1 MEPET
6 VRAVASE
13 WQRGEKKVSEAVD
26 HADLA
31 KYERDVLSRLVPEND
46 DLLEVDD
53 EIEQRPVQTQAVAAP
68 AAVVAS
74 PKAESGEQEPH
85 QGSLNAALRASRAAE
100 RRGREAVAKLEQD
113 IADLR
118 ARHGEP
124 ESKQGDDLQQDLEE
138 LAENVPQA
146 AKLIKSLQ
154 ERLDAVA
161 PKEATPQATAFEP
174 EYLEPAAEDVVDT
187 IPELSKWRN
196 TEADQDKWHL
206 AKSMDAVLFQIP
218 SWRAKPPAE
227 RLAEAVRRVNAE
239 MGTPSA
245 TTAPVVKARSLS
257 LSDLRG
263 GLAPTNTG
271 EPNYRSMKTDA
282 EVMAALNRMG

>member
-1 MEPET
+1 M
-6 VRAVASE
+6 
-13 WQRGEKKVSEAVD
+13 
-26 HADLA
+26 
-31 KYERDVLSRLVPEND
+31 SRLVPEDD
-46 DLLEVDD
+46 DLLPVDD
-53 EIEQRPVQTQAVAAP
+53 EIEQRPVDQA
-68 AAVVAS
+68 AAVVPPVVVPAS
-74 PKAESGEQEPH
+74 PKAEAVEQEPH
-85 QGSLNAALRASRAAE
+85 QGNLNAALRASRKAE
-100 RRGREAVAKLEQD
+100 RNERAAREKLEQD

-124 ESKQGDDLQQDLEE
+124 EPASGDGLQRDLEE
-138 LAENVPQA
+138 LAANVPQA
-146 AKLIKSLQ
+146 ANLIKSLT

-161 PKEATPQATAFEP
+161 PKEATTQAKAEFQP
-174 EYLEPAAEDVVDT
+174 EYLDPAAEDVVDT

-196 TEADQDKWHL
+196 TEADQDRWNL
-206 AKSMDAVLFQIP
+206 AKSMDSVLFQIP

-245 TTAPVVKARSLS
+245 ARAPVVQPRSLS

-271 EPNYRSMKTDA
+271 EPDYRSMKTDA
-282 EVMAALNRMG
+282 EVMAALNRLG